1 MQSFRTFPLNQS
13 IYIVNVGLN
22 IQFSINEEVI
32 LLIVNFHQD
41 RQILFASLSS
51 LGMLLFIHQEIAFF
65 VCRDS
70 NNVVWVVHMTHNTSL
85 QFLLKHI
92 ENITLVQLFFIQT
105 KKVTNFWCI
114 SLEVSCLAYIRR
126 INSPP
131 SIVPDLLIRR
141 IRVCI
146 TISTLLFA

>member
-92 ENITLVQLFFIQT
+92 ENITLV
-105 KKVTNFWCI
+105 
-114 SLEVSCLAYIRR
+114 
-126 INSPP
+126 
-131 SIVPDLLIRR
+131 
-141 IRVCI
+141 
-146 TISTLLFA
+146 